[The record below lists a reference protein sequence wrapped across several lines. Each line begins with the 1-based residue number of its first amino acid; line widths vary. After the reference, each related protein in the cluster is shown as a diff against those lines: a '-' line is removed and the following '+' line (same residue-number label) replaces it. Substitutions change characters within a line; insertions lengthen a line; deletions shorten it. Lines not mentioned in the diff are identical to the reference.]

1 MGGRRGCVHVSG
13 TMKTHPW
20 YPFLLS
26 AILAS
31 GSGCDDGS
39 NAGKSTDNDASVGP
53 TTTRIF
59 VSDGTTTGE
68 AGKVFVFDAETLEPQ
83 GSITV
88 GSGASE
94 IYATPDGSLLWVLS
108 STDNSVSLI
117 DTGSLSVTRR
127 AVGVK
132 PVHSFIT
139 PTHDQIWVGNDGS
152 ADVSVIDIASREV
165 LSTVLTGA
173 GHHKMALASGE
184 DGSLSF
190 AYVSNITDGT
200 ITPVTAGRAALPN
213 VSGVGIAPHGMD
225 YDPETT
231 HVLNCSGDL
240 DLVTAGSQPGIEV
253 IATRDD
259 PGTAGNE
266 QHTLVDRI
274 PLVPGRCGYLH
285 VHDGYANMTLGSA
298 GLFARMRTTTG
309 VVETFD
315 AGPSPDKFAVVGD
328 RVFVANARAPIV
340 TLVDLTRANAN
351 VTIATGNP
359 VDPANV
365 PTSGHRSILGH
376 AGRLYVPNAFDG
388 TVTVIDAAT
397 GAVVGTLAGM
407 TTPVNVAIAGPGV
420 GTTYPR

>member
-20 YPFLLS
+20 YPFVLS

-39 NAGKSTDNDASVGP
+39 NAGKSNDTDASVGP

-59 VSDGTTTGE
+59 VTDGTTSGQS
-68 AGKVFVFDAETLEPQ
+68 GKVHVFDAETLEPQ
-83 GSITV
+83 GSIDV

-94 IYATPDGSLLWVLS
+94 IYATPDGMLLWVLS

-117 DTGSLSVTRR
+117 DTGSLAVTRR

-132 PVHSFIT
+132 PVHSYIS
-139 PTHDQIWVGNDGS
+139 PAHDQIWVGNDGS
-152 ADVSVIDIASREV
+152 ADVSVIDLASREV

-173 GHHKMALASGE
+173 GHHKMALAAAD
-184 DGSLSF
+184 DGSLAF
-190 AYVSNITDGT
+190 VYVSNITDGT
-200 ITPVTAGRAALPN
+200 ITPVTSARSSLPN
-213 VSGVGIAPHGMD
+213 VPGVGIAPHGMD
-225 YDPETT
+225 YDAETT

-240 DLVTAGSQPGIEV
+240 DLATTGSQPGVEV

-259 PGTAGNE
+259 PSTPANE
-266 QHTLVDRI
+266 QHTVVDRI
-274 PLVPGRCGYLH
+274 PLAPGRCGYLH
-285 VHDGYANMTLGSA
+285 VHDGYANMTLWSA
-298 GLFARMRTTTG
+298 NLFARMRTTTRN
-309 VVETFD
+309 VETYD
-315 AGPSPDKFAVVGD
+315 AGPSPDKFAVVGET
-328 RVFVANARAPIV
+328 VFVANARAPIV
-340 TLVDLTRANAN
+340 TVVDLTRTEANTT
-351 VTIATGNP
+351 VATGHP

-365 PTSGHRSILGH
+365 PTSGHRSILAHG
-376 AGRLYVPNAFDG
+376 GRVYVPNAFDG
-388 TVTVIDAAT
+388 TVTVIDAT
-397 GAVVGTLAGM
+397 TRAVVGTLSGM